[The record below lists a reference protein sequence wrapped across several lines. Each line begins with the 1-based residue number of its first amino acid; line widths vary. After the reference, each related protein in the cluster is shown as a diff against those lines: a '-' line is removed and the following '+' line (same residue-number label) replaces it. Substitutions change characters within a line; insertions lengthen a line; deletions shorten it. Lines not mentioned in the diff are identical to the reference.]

1 MQARYALIIAGL
13 LSNTRKTDR
22 NPHCLNASS
31 CSVWRHGIAALAL
44 LVLPALVQANTRES
58 ATLSST
64 QTFSFDPRGLIQLEQ
79 SYGDVEIQGW
89 DRPEVEITTIRSTLR
104 KQDNIGITAV
114 KQGEDRV
121 KITTDFPSRKS
132 NSDLKYVIKAPA
144 QAKLVVHHDMG
155 DVKVINFTSDIEVTN
170 RIGEIGLTLAEPESY
185 SVDAKARIGDVSSDV
200 GCSVGSNLIGQ
211 QLHTAGDGNLHRQLL
226 LRIGIGD
233 ISIRKI
239 KW

>member
-1 MQARYALIIAGL
+1 MRAIYALI
-13 LSNTRKTDR
+13 
-22 NPHCLNASS
+22 
-31 CSVWRHGIAALAL
+31 AAAVLI
-44 LVLPALVQANTRES
+44 LPALVHANTREP

-64 QTFSFDPRGLIQLEQ
+64 QTFSFDPQGLIQLEQ
-79 SYGDVEIQGW
+79 SYGDVDIQGW
-89 DRPEVEITTIRSTLR
+89 DRPEVEITTIRSTPR
-104 KQDNIGITAV
+104 KPDNMGITAV
-114 KQGEDRV
+114 KQGEDRL

-144 QAKLVVHHDMG
+144 HARLVVHHDMG
-155 DVKVINFTSDIEVTN
+155 DVKVTNFMSDIEVTN

-185 SVDAKARIGDVSSDV
+185 SVNARARIGDVSSDV

-211 QLHTAGDGNLHRQLL
+211 QLHTAGGNLHRQLL